1 MGVACSPGSFTSDM
15 VPANG
20 FSKAVKDGQVLGPW
34 RKVLALGLW
43 SVIWGLNQWTFSF
56 SVSNSFK

>member
-20 FSKAVKDGQVLGPW
+20 LSKEVKDGPGAWALEEGPGFGLVVGHLGSE
-34 RKVLALGLW
+34 
-43 SVIWGLNQWTFSF
+43 SVDILFLC
-56 SVSNSFK
+56 V